1 MMVILKIFYPHFS
14 VWIKIISLY
23 FVEKKYIINADAHQI
38 FCGLKHQYGQR
49 AAILMT
55 YYQHYLHFFPKIC
68 QTVADMYSC
77 TVHIYVVICFYDS

>member
-14 VWIKIISLY
+14 MWIKIISLY
-23 FVEKKYIINADAHQI
+23 FVEKKYIIKADAHQI
-38 FCGLKHQYGQR
+38 FCCLKHQYGQR

-55 YYQHYLHFFPKIC
+55 YYQCYLHFFPKIC